1 MVGKTFLSVLAIALS
16 ISGLAAQTFTYTFE
30 SSQFILGQ
38 TTPLLN
44 KSPDVGS
51 PTFQA
56 GFTSSPGANAF
67 AVTGPTFPAPFSG
80 QSLLNPGA
88 TPNTL
93 TISLNTA
100 VQNVQVDFAL
110 LSPGRL
116 ELHSS
121 GGNIS
126 ALTTS
131 FQLGTLSFHA
141 ASPIT
146 QFDLSGFLS
155 NNQGSPFAIDNLS
168 MSIPEPPSLVL
179 LLFLSSFCLRRY
191 THCPA

>member
-1 MVGKTFLSVLAIALS
+1 MAGKAFLGLLGILIPLS
-16 ISGLAAQTFTYTFE
+16 GFTAQTFTYTFE
-30 SSQFILGQ
+30 SAQFPLNQ
-38 TTPLLN
+38 ATPLLN

-51 PTFQA
+51 PTFLA
-56 GFTSSPGANAF
+56 SFTSSPGANAF
-67 AVTGPTFPAPFSG
+67 QITGPTFPSPFSG

-93 TISLNTA
+93 TITLNTA

-110 LSPGRL
+110 LAPGRL

-131 FQLGTLSFHA
+131 FQLGTLTFHA

-168 MSIPEPPSLVL
+168 MSIPEPSSLVL
-179 LLFLSSFCLRRY
+179 LLFLSAFCLRRY